1 MGFIKK
7 IGKFLKKST
16 RDIATVVGF
25 VMGGPA
31 GAAIGQG
38 IGSLAEGRGLK
49 KSVGSSAKTF
59 LGANV
64 VTGMGIQGGQ
74 IGTPGANLSFT
85 NPAPVVN
92 PTTGAVTMPTV
103 PSGGIPGLFQGM
115 GADFTNLLT
124 GNMMGTS
131 VTGSAFKGLST
142 LEKALVGAGLLSAA
156 GGVGGLTKDEQTRF
170 QTPDYFGDR
179 LGGAGAGGGLS
190 GAISPFPTETA
201 AGIPTSTLVDVAMTD
216 PLQAIILDEIR
227 KREQEDLFQLPT
239 FDIVTPAKDGGV
251 IRLADGGKI
260 PEVDLR
266 EHGGD
271 IKDPMG
277 SGDKDTVP
285 ALLADGEF
293 VMTKQAVKG
302 IGDGDH
308 SKGISNLYAMMN
320 KNEKKAQSMGIGRA

>member
-25 VMGGPA
+25 AIGGPA

-49 KSVGSSAKTF
+49 KSAISALKVRGGTAM
-59 LGANV
+59 LQGA
-64 VTGMGIQGGQ
+64 GLQGGQ
-74 IGTPGANLSFT
+74 GLSSL
-85 NPAPVVN
+85 NPFSQDFLLRPSNILSSAGGK
-92 PTTGAVTMPTV
+92 TVT
-103 PSGGIPGLFQGM
+103 SGGLPGLFESM
-115 GADFTNLLT
+115 GADFQNLLT
-124 GNMMGTS
+124 GNMAGASLTS
-131 VTGSAFKGLST
+131 PAFKGLST
-142 LEKALVGAGLLSAA
+142 LEKGILAGGLLSAA
-156 GGVGGLTKDEQTRF
+156 GGVEGLTEDEQTRF
-170 QTPDYFGDR
+170 TTPDYFGDR

-201 AGIPTSTLVDVAMTD
+201 AGIPTGTLVDTAMAD

-227 KREQEDLFQLPT
+227 KREQQDLFELPT

-271 IKDPMG
+271 ISDPMG

-302 IGDGDH
+302 IGGGDH

>member
-16 RDIATVVGF
+16 RDIATVIGF
-25 VMGGPA
+25 AIGGPA

-38 IGSLAEGRGLK
+38 VGSLAEGRDFK
-49 KSVGSSAKTF
+49 KTLGSSAKVF
-59 LGANV
+59 LGANMAA
-64 VTGMGIQGGQ
+64 GAGLQGGQ
-74 IGTPGANLSFT
+74 GIQSLNPFNQDFMFRPSNILDAAGGAT
-85 NPAPVVN
+85 
-92 PTTGAVTMPTV
+92 VT
-103 PSGGIPGLFQGM
+103 SEGIPGVFQSIG
-115 GADFTNLLT
+115 GDFQNLLT
-124 GNMMGTS
+124 GNMAGASLTS
-131 VTGSAFKGLST
+131 PAFKGLST
-142 LEKALVGAGLLSAA
+142 LEKGLVAAGLLSAA
-156 GGVGGLTKDEQTRF
+156 GGVGGLTEDEETRF
-170 QTPDYFGDR
+170 TTPDYFADR
-179 LGGAGAGGGLS
+179 LGGAGAGGGLG

-201 AGIPTSTLVDVAMTD
+201 AGIPTSTLVDVAMAD

-227 KREQEDLFQLPT
+227 KKEQEDLFQLPT

-260 PEVDLR
+260 PEIDLR

-302 IGDGDH
+302 IGNGDH

>member
-31 GAAIGQG
+31 GAAIGQ
-38 IGSLAEGRGLK
+38 GRGLK

-156 GGVGGLTKDEQTRF
+156 GGVGGLTEDEQTRF

>member
-25 VMGGPA
+25 AIGGPA

-49 KSVGSSAKTF
+49 KSVGSSAKVF
-59 LGANV
+59 LGANMAA
-64 VTGMGIQGGQ
+64 GAGLQGGQ
-74 IGTPGANLSFT
+74 GLQSLNPFNQNFMLRPSNILSSAGGKT
-85 NPAPVVN
+85 
-92 PTTGAVTMPTV
+92 VT
-103 PSGGIPGLFQGM
+103 SEGIPGLFQSM
-115 GADFTNLLT
+115 GADFQNLLT
-124 GNMMGTS
+124 GNMAGASLTS
-131 VTGSAFKGLST
+131 PAFKGLST
-142 LEKALVGAGLLSAA
+142 LEKGILAGGLLSAA
-156 GGVGGLTKDEQTRF
+156 GGVGGLTEDEETRF
-170 QTPDYFGDR
+170 TTPDYFGDR

-201 AGIPTSTLVDVAMTD
+201 AGIPTSTLVDTAMAD

-227 KREQEDLFQLPT
+227 KREQQDLFQLPT

-251 IRLADGGKI
+251 IRLADGGQL
-260 PEVDLR
+260 PEIDLR

-271 IKDPMG
+271 ISDPMG

>member
-25 VMGGPA
+25 AIGGPA

-49 KSVGSSAKTF
+49 KSLGSSAKTF
-59 LGANV
+59 LGASALS
-64 VTGMGIQGGQ
+64 GAGIKGGQ
-74 IGTPGANLSFT
+74 GFGTGITSSTPSGFGIGVGPAGAT
-85 NPAPVVN
+85 
-92 PTTGAVTMPTV
+92 
-103 PSGGIPGLFQGM
+103 SGGIPGLFESM

-124 GNMMGTS
+124 GNMAGASLTS
-131 VTGSAFKGLST
+131 PAFKGLST
-142 LEKALVGAGLLSAA
+142 LEKGVVAAGLLSAA
-156 GGVGGLTKDEQTRF
+156 GGVGGLTEDEETRF
-170 QTPDYFGDR
+170 TTPDYFADR
-179 LGGAGAGGGLS
+179 LGGAGAGGGLG

-201 AGIPTSTLVDVAMTD
+201 AGIPTSTLVDVAMAD

-227 KREQEDLFQLPT
+227 KKEQEDLFQLPT

-260 PEVDLR
+260 PEIDLR

-302 IGDGDH
+302 IGNGDH